1 MLKFAG
7 WDGVVIEGRADG
19 PVWLDIRD
27 GDVQIRDAGTLWG
40 KDTWEAQQI
49 IWEEVGKDGRFISEQ
64 KPAVVAIGQAGENL
78 CRVAS
83 LVHDA
88 GHGSGQGGFGAVWGS
103 KKLKAI
109 SVMGTGSIHVANPSA
124 LMEAR
129 LWAKKGYSFNV
140 DNPEHVRKMDGT
152 TFALGF
158 GAPPLPGSLWH
169 RPKEAR
175 PHACVG
181 CHSSCRSRFG
191 SGLGNES
198 TCATSLMY
206 SPFDVRRHSGK
217 LIRTLFSLLE
227 RFGQKGLAF
236 GMGLFMG
243 KQSPA
248 AYAASDL
255 AQKYG
260 INSVELM
267 LGFQYLSELYKKG
280 IIGPGKEID
289 CDLPF
294 DRIGSMDFA
303 EKIMKMIA
311 YREGIGDDMAEG
323 FYRAAER
330 WGRLAEDTSTGLLS
344 YPCWGLPDHYDAR
357 AHLEWGYGTI
367 LGDRDINEHDFINV
381 MHLIPCLSK
390 WQRKKPQFSAQEVV
404 ETVAEKLSPY
414 EGDPMMLDY
423 SRENMYSKH
432 IVKLVAWHRHYSRF
446 WKQSALYCNFLFADF
461 CNPLTRDKKGLTG
474 EGEPKFYNAVT
485 GKNMSFVDGME
496 LGRKIWNLDNAIWT
510 LQGRHRDMV
519 HFAPYI
525 YNVPFN
531 GMGSLSK
538 YFLPMKKNGK
548 WEYHVL
554 KSRRHDRKKFD
565 EWKTS
570 YYQFEGWDPSTGWP
584 TRKTLES
591 LEMGY
596 VADELQRKCRLG
608 SDALT

>member
-1 MLKFAG
+1 M
-7 WDGVVIEGRADG
+7 
-19 PVWLDIRD
+19 
-27 GDVQIRDAGTLWG
+27 
-40 KDTWEAQQI
+40 
-49 IWEEVGKDGRFISEQ
+49 S
-64 KPAVVAIGQAGENL
+64 
-78 CRVAS
+78 
-83 LVHDA
+83 
-88 GHGSGQGGFGAVWGS
+88 
-103 KKLKAI
+103 
-109 SVMGTGSIHVANPSA
+109 
-124 LMEAR
+124 
-129 LWAKKGYSFNV
+129 
-140 DNPEHVRKMDGT
+140 
-152 TFALGF
+152 
-158 GAPPLPGSLWH
+158 
-169 RPKEAR
+169 
-175 PHACVG
+175 
-181 CHSSCRSRFG
+181 
-191 SGLGNES
+191 
-198 TCATSLMY
+198 
-206 SPFDVRRHSGK
+206 
-217 LIRTLFSLLE
+217 
-227 RFGQKGLAF
+227 
-236 GMGLFMG
+236 LFMG

-280 IIGPGKEID
+280 VIGPGKEID

-390 WQRKKPQFSAQEVV
+390 WQRKKPHFSAQEVV
-404 ETVAEKLSPY
+404 ETVAEKLAPY

-496 LGRKIWNLDNAIWT
+496 LGRKIWNLDNAIWS

-525 YNVPFN
+525 YNVPFK